1 MSLPLSRLAL
11 ALTTAAGLALA
22 PVTTPAAVLNESAA
36 LDESAVGEHMGEMND
51 AKRAMRKAL
60 EAEDTAAAL
69 TALTAFQ
76 AAVVGAKAEV
86 PPRAESME
94 GDARAEFVSGYRGAL
109 SELLRASCDLE
120 AALLAGRG
128 DEAAGIL
135 RDTFKQMQDSGHE
148 RYEDEHEDH

>member
-11 ALTTAAGLALA
+11 ALTAAAGLALA
-22 PVTTPAAVLNESAA
+22 PVTAPGHV

-76 AAVVGAKAEV
+76 AAVVGAKAEI

-94 GDARAEFVSGYRGAL
+94 GEARAEFVSGYRGAL

-120 AALLAGRG
+120 AALLEGRA
-128 DEAAGIL
+128 DDAAGIL
-135 RDTFKQMQDSGHE
+135 RGTFKQMQDSGHE